1 VKKKLDINRQHIL
14 NEQSSLN
21 YVISISLAARI
32 CEVCAKT
39 LRRWETRGL
48 ICPSRT
54 PGRHR
59 RYSREALSEF
69 MNTGIYQPNM
79 VESTGIAAI
88 YGRVSGSKQ
97 KKDLYTQTYALTQ
110 QAQADGYTPKIY
122 TDIGSGLNDKR
133 PRFLRLLIDAIQR
146 RFDRVYI
153 TYRDRLARF
162 GTHSYEEIFRSLQIP
177 IICIRE
183 DSDCSLETKLV
194 NDVIALITSFA
205 GKLHRS
211 RRGKIVIT

>member
-1 VKKKLDINRQHIL
+1 MWIP
-14 NEQSSLN
+14 
-21 YVISISLAARI
+21 ISLAARI
-32 CEVCAKT
+32 CGVCTKT
-39 LRRWETRGL
+39 LRRWEIRD
-48 ICPSRT
+48 IIKPART

-59 RYSREALSEF
+59 RYSRDALIEF
-69 MNTGIYQPNM
+69 LDTGIYHPKLTKT
-79 VESTGIAAI
+79 TGIAAV
-88 YGRVSGSKQ
+88 YGRVSASKQ
-97 KKDLYTQTYALTQ
+97 KKDLQTQVSALCQ
-110 QAQADGYTPKIY
+110 QVQTDGFTPKIY

-133 PRFLRLLIDAIQR
+133 PRFLRLLVDAIHR
-146 RFDRVYI
+146 KFDCIYI

-183 DSDCSLETKLV
+183 VSDGTLETQLV

-211 RRGKIVIT
+211 RRGKIANE